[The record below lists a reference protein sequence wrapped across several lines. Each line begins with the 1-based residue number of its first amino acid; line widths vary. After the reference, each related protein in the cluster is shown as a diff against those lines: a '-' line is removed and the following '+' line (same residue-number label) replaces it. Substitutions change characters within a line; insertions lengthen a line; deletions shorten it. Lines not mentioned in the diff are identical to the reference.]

1 LLNATESAVG
11 AASPAASAAADMA
24 AQISGQAP
32 AQAEGA
38 VRAVISANATMG
50 DAVQAL
56 PHAAGQVATSA
67 ADAVNATMAHANATM
82 ASVNATVGASDGL
95 AAAAV
100 PAFSWSG
107 YIQAVGVLFLLVG
120 LLWLA
125 LWAVRRHGGLF
136 RAVPGAGGFSRD
148 DLRMEAQL
156 PIGPR
161 KGLMVVRFLNKRLL
175 LGVTDQQITLLTE
188 QDLDHEHG
196 SDDATSDPDRVP
208 GQPGGRGTGG
218 FSSVLGR
225 ALGKGRTPS
234 GG

>member
-1 LLNATESAVG
+1 LDNATVSAVG
-11 AASPAASAAADMA
+11 AAAEAAA
-24 AQISGQAP
+24 QAP
-32 AQAEGA
+32 AQVEGA
-38 VRAVISANATMG
+38 VRAAISANGTLG
-50 DAVQAL
+50 DAAQAL
-56 PHAAGQVATSA
+56 PQTLPQALPQTAEHMAGRA
-67 ADAVNATMAHANATM
+67 ADAVNATIAHANAT
-82 ASVNATVGASDGL
+82 VGLGAADGL
-95 AAAAV
+95 AAASV

-148 DLRMEAQL
+148 DLRLEAQL

-188 QDLDHEHG
+188 QYLDHEHG
-196 SDDATSDPDRVP
+196 SDDATPLP
-208 GQPGGRGTGG
+208 GQPGDAAEQPGGRASGG
-218 FSSVLGR
+218 FSAVLGR
-225 ALGKGRTPS
+225 TLGKGRPS
-234 GG
+234 GS

>member
-1 LLNATESAVG
+1 
-11 AASPAASAAADMA
+11 MA
-24 AQISGQAP
+24 AQAST
-32 AQAEGA
+32 QAEGA
-38 VRAVISANATMG
+38 VRAAISANATLG
-50 DAVQAL
+50 DAAQSL
-56 PHAAGQVATSA
+56 PHAAGQAAASA

-82 ASVNATVGASDGL
+82 ATVNATVGTSAGTAMGTADGL

-136 RAVPGAGGFSRD
+136 RAVPSAGGFSRD
-148 DLRMEAQL
+148 DLRLEAQL

-196 SDDATSDPDRVP
+196 SDDATSDAGSLSD
-208 GQPGGRGTGG
+208 QPGGRGSGG

-234 GG
+234 GN

>member
-1 LLNATESAVG
+1 
-11 AASPAASAAADMA
+11 M
-24 AQISGQAP
+24 
-32 AQAEGA
+32 
-38 VRAVISANATMG
+38 
-50 DAVQAL
+50 
-56 PHAAGQVATSA
+56 
-67 ADAVNATMAHANATM
+67 
-82 ASVNATVGASDGL
+82 GASDGL
-95 AAAAV
+95 TAASV

-148 DLRMEAQL
+148 DLRLEAQL
-156 PIGPR
+156 PVGPR

-196 SDDATSDPDRVP
+196 SDDATSDSGSAPDMSGQPGQP
-208 GQPGGRGTGG
+208 GQPGGRGPGG
-218 FSSVLGR
+218 FSAVLGR

>member
-1 LLNATESAVG
+1 VG
-11 AASPAASAAADMA
+11 AAADMA
-24 AQISGQAP
+24 AQASAP
-32 AQAEGA
+32 AEGA
-38 VRAVISANATMG
+38 VRAAISANATLG
-50 DAVQAL
+50 DAAQSL
-56 PHAAGQVATSA
+56 PHAAGQVAASA
-67 ADAVNATMAHANATM
+67 ANAVNATMTTANAT
-82 ASVNATVGASDGL
+82 VGTVGGTAMGASDGL

-148 DLRMEAQL
+148 DLRLEAQL

-196 SDDATSDPDRVP
+196 SDDAPSDAGSLSD
-208 GQPGGRGTGG
+208 QPGGRGSGG

-225 ALGKGRTPS
+225 ALGKGRASS
-234 GG
+234 GN

>member
-1 LLNATESAVG
+1 MLNATEPAVG
-11 AASPAASAAADMA
+11 AA
-24 AQISGQAP
+24 

-38 VRAVISANATMG
+38 VRAAISANATLG
-50 DAVQAL
+50 DAAQAL
-56 PHAAGQVATSA
+56 PHAAGQMAGRA
-67 ADAVNATMAHANATM
+67 ADAVNATMAHVNATLG
-82 ASVNATVGASDGL
+82 ATVGASDGL
-95 AAAAV
+95 AAASV

-148 DLRMEAQL
+148 DLRLEAQL

-196 SDDATSDPDRVP
+196 SDDATSDPGSPPDLSGQP
-208 GQPGGRGTGG
+208 GQPGQTGGRGPGG
-218 FSSVLGR
+218 FSAVLGR
-225 ALGKGRTPS
+225 ALGKGRAPS

>member
-1 LLNATESAVG
+1 MDNATVSAVG
-11 AASPAASAAADMA
+11 AAADMA
-24 AQISGQAP
+24 AQAP
-32 AQAEGA
+32 SQAEGA
-38 VRAVISANATMG
+38 VRAAISANATLG
-50 DAVQAL
+50 DAAQAL
-56 PHAAGQVATSA
+56 PQSLPQAAEHVAGRA
-67 ADAVNATMAHANATM
+67 ADAVNATIAHANATLGL
-82 ASVNATVGASDGL
+82 GAADGL
-95 AAAAV
+95 AAASV

-148 DLRMEAQL
+148 DLRLEAQL

-188 QDLDHEHG
+188 QYLDHEHG
-196 SDDATSDPDRVP
+196 SDDATPLSGQP
-208 GQPGGRGTGG
+208 GDAAEQPGGRASGG
-218 FSSVLGR
+218 FSAVLGR
-225 ALGKGRTPS
+225 TLGKGRPS
-234 GG
+234 GS

>member
-1 LLNATESAVG
+1 MLNATESAVG
-11 AASPAASAAADMA
+11 AATDMA
-24 AQISGQAP
+24 AQAS
-32 AQAEGA
+32 AQTEGA
-38 VRAVISANATMG
+38 VRAAISANATLG
-50 DAVQAL
+50 DAVQSL
-56 PHAAGQVATSA
+56 PHAAGQVAASA
-67 ADAVNATMAHANATM
+67 ANAVNATMATANATI
-82 ASVNATVGASDGL
+82 GASDGL

-148 DLRMEAQL
+148 DLRLEAQL

-196 SDDATSDPDRVP
+196 SDDATSDAGSLSD
-208 GQPGGRGTGG
+208 QPGGRGSGG

-225 ALGKGRTPS
+225 ALGKGRAPS
-234 GG
+234 GN

>member
-1 LLNATESAVG
+1 MLNATESAVNATLTG
-11 AASPAASAAADMA
+11 PAANVITDMA
-24 AQISGQAP
+24 AQAP

-38 VRAVISANATMG
+38 VRAAISANATMG
-50 DAVQAL
+50 DAAQAL
-56 PHAAGQVATSA
+56 PHAAGQVAASA
-67 ADAVNATMAHANATM
+67 ADAVNATMAHANAT
-82 ASVNATVGASDGL
+82 VGLGASDGL

-148 DLRMEAQL
+148 DLRLEAQL
-156 PIGPR
+156 PVGPR

-188 QDLDHEHG
+188 QDLDQEHG
-196 SDDATSDPDRVP
+196 SDDATSDAGSTPN
-208 GQPGGRGTGG
+208 QPGGRGSGG

-225 ALGKGRTPS
+225 ALGKGRAS
-234 GG
+234 S

>member
-1 LLNATESAVG
+1 MLNATEPAVD
-11 AASPAASAAADMA
+11 AA
-24 AQISGQAP
+24 

-38 VRAVISANATMG
+38 VRAAISANATLG
-50 DAVQAL
+50 DAAQAL
-56 PHAAGQVATSA
+56 PHAAGQMAGRA
-67 ADAVNATMAHANATM
+67 ADAVNATIAH
-82 ASVNATVGASDGL
+82 VNATVGATMGATAGASDGL
-95 AAAAV
+95 AAASV

-148 DLRMEAQL
+148 DLRLEAQL

-196 SDDATSDPDRVP
+196 SDDATSDPGSPPDLSGQP
-208 GQPGGRGTGG
+208 GQPAQSGGRGPGG
-218 FSSVLGR
+218 FSAVLGR
-225 ALGKGRTPS
+225 ALGKGRAPS

>member
-1 LLNATESAVG
+1 
-11 AASPAASAAADMA
+11 MA
-24 AQISGQAP
+24 AQAS
-32 AQAEGA
+32 AQTEGA
-38 VRAVISANATMG
+38 VRAAISANATMG
-50 DAVQAL
+50 DAVQSL
-56 PHAAGQVATSA
+56 PHAAGQVAASA
-67 ADAVNATMAHANATM
+67 ANAVNATMATA
-82 ASVNATVGASDGL
+82 NATVGTTAGTAMGTADGL

-148 DLRMEAQL
+148 DLRLEAQL

-196 SDDATSDPDRVP
+196 SDDATSDAGSLSD
-208 GQPGGRGTGG
+208 QPGGRGSGG

-225 ALGKGRTPS
+225 ALGKGRAAS
-234 GG
+234 GN

>member
-1 LLNATESAVG
+1 MR
-11 AASPAASAAADMA
+11 AA
-24 AQISGQAP
+24 
-32 AQAEGA
+32 
-38 VRAVISANATMG
+38 ISANATLG
-50 DAVQAL
+50 DAAQTL
-56 PHAAGQVATSA
+56 PHAAGQMAGRA
-67 ADAVNATMAHANATM
+67 ADAVNATIAH
-82 ASVNATVGASDGL
+82 VNATIGATTGAAMGASDGL
-95 AAAAV
+95 AAASV

-148 DLRMEAQL
+148 DLRLEAQL
-156 PIGPR
+156 PVGPR

-196 SDDATSDPDRVP
+196 SDDAPSDSGSAPDMSGQP
-208 GQPGGRGTGG
+208 GQPGGRGSGG
-218 FSSVLGR
+218 FSAVLGR
-225 ALGKGRTPS
+225 ALGKGRAPS

>member
-1 LLNATESAVG
+1 
-11 AASPAASAAADMA
+11 MA
-24 AQISGQAP
+24 AQVP

-38 VRAVISANATMG
+38 VRTAISANATLG
-50 DAVQAL
+50 DAAEAL
-56 PHAAGQVATSA
+56 PHAAGQMAASA
-67 ADAVNATMAHANATM
+67 ADAVNATMATANATVGTS
-82 ASVNATVGASDGL
+82 AGSALGASDGL

-148 DLRMEAQL
+148 DLRLEAQL

-196 SDDATSDPDRVP
+196 SDDAISDAGSTPNRPD
-208 GQPGGRGTGG
+208 QPGGRGTGG
-218 FSSVLGR
+218 FSAVLGR
-225 ALGKGRTPS
+225 ALGRGRTPS
-234 GG
+234 GN

>member
-1 LLNATESAVG
+1 MDNAAVSAVG
-11 AASPAASAAADMA
+11 AAADMA
-24 AQISGQAP
+24 VQAP
-32 AQAEGA
+32 SQAEGA
-38 VRAVISANATMG
+38 VRAAISANATLG
-50 DAVQAL
+50 DAAQAL
-56 PHAAGQVATSA
+56 PQTLPQAAEHVAGRA
-67 ADAVNATMAHANATM
+67 ADAVNATIAHANAT
-82 ASVNATVGASDGL
+82 VGLGAADGL
-95 AAAAV
+95 AAASV

-148 DLRMEAQL
+148 DLRLEAQL

-188 QDLDHEHG
+188 QYLDHEHG
-196 SDDATSDPDRVP
+196 SDDATPLP
-208 GQPGGRGTGG
+208 GQPGDAAEQPGGRASGG
-218 FSSVLGR
+218 FSAVLGR
-225 ALGKGRTPS
+225 TLGKGRPS
-234 GG
+234 GS

>member
-1 LLNATESAVG
+1 MLNATESAVG

-50 DAVQAL
+50 DAAEAL

-67 ADAVNATMAHANATM
+67 ADAVNATMA
-82 ASVNATVGASDGL
+82 SVNATVGAADGL

-148 DLRMEAQL
+148 DLRLEAQL

-196 SDDATSDPDRVP
+196 SDDATSDPDRVS
-208 GQPGGRGTGG
+208 GQPGGRGSGG